1 MGHYCK
7 ICGRE
12 RPNEQFSGKGHRTHV
27 CKQCARM
34 PKEQRRVIEAEEEIF
49 GFMAQTHISDRN
61 LSRLQTLSDSPI
73 RRITQLATPML
84 EVVTSLPRKKRKKG
98 YGSSVLTMAMRD
110 EIVSRWHNAGVF
122 PELDEDMGEQITKA
136 DKPFG
141 FSDIGII

>member
-49 GFMAQTHISDRN
+49 GFIAQTHISDRN
-61 LSRLQTLSDSPI
+61 MSRLQTLAVSPI
-73 RRITQLATPML
+73 RRISELATPMI
-84 EVVTSLPRKKRKKG
+84 EVVTSTPRKKKKKG
-98 YGSSVLTMAMRD
+98 RGSSVITISMRE

-122 PELDEDMGEQITKA
+122 PELEEDMGITKPDA
-136 DKPFG
+136 G
-141 FSDIGII
+141 NACGL

>member
-27 CKQCARM
+27 CKQCAAM

-61 LSRLQTLSDSPI
+61 MSRLHTLAASPI
-73 RRITQLATPML
+73 RRISELATPMI
-84 EVVTSLPRKKRKKG
+84 EVVTSSLRKKSR
-98 YGSSVLTMAMRD
+98 GSSVLSRAMRD
-110 EIVSRWHNAGVF
+110 KIVSRWHNAGVF

>member
-61 LSRLQTLSDSPI
+61 MSRLQTLAASPI
-73 RRITQLATPML
+73 RRISELATPMI
-84 EVVTSLPRKKRKKG
+84 EVVTSSLRKKSRR
-98 YGSSVLTMAMRD
+98 SSVLSMAMRD
-110 EIVSRWHNAGVF
+110 EIVSRWHNIGVF
-122 PELDEDMGEQITKA
+122 PGFDEDMGEQITKA

-141 FSDIGII
+141 FSGKSPV